1 MSHDQAADR
10 PAPDKGFS
18 MLAVLPSLLLDM
30 ILPVVSFGLLTS
42 AGVTTVHALVAS
54 GIPPAIHALYD
65 WFRSGRVEPLGIVVL
80 LFLAVGAA
88 TSLLTGSVFIAL
100 IKDSFLTAT
109 FGLICLGSLLAE
121 RPLLFTITRQ
131 FAAGNDP
138 VRRRIW
144 EARWSIAGFRHAQRA
159 VTIVWGV
166 AYLIEAVVRVV
177 AALRL
182 TPQQVVVASP
192 VLSFGVTVA
201 LILWTKRHLHE
212 VHDRHVRGV
221 EVAPDGLPRTG

>member
-10 PAPDKGFS
+10 PTPGKGLS
-18 MLAVLPSLLLDM
+18 MRAILPSLLLDM
-30 ILPVVSFGLLTS
+30 ILPVVLFNLLTS
-42 AGVTTVHALVAS
+42 AGTTTIHALVSS
-54 GIPPAIHALYD
+54 GVPPAIHALYD
-65 WFRSGRVEPLGIVVL
+65 WFKSGRVEPLGIVIL
-80 LFLAVGAA
+80 LFLAVGAV
-88 TSLLTGSVFIAL
+88 TSLLTGSVFVAL
-100 IKDSFLTAT
+100 VKDSFLTAT
-109 FGLICLGSLLAE
+109 FGLICLGSLLAQ

-131 FAAGNDP
+131 FTAGNDP
-138 VRRRIW
+138 ARRRVW
-144 EARWSIAGFRHAQRA
+144 DARWSIPAFRHAQRL

-166 AYLIEAVVRVV
+166 AYLIEAAVRVV

-182 TPQQVVVASP
+182 TPQQVVTFSP

-201 LILWTKRHLHE
+201 LILWMKRYLHE

>member
-1 MSHDQAADR
+1 MSNDQAADR

-18 MLAVLPSLLLDM
+18 MLAILPSLLLDM
-30 ILPVVSFGLLTS
+30 ILPVVLFNLLTN
-42 AGVTTVHALVAS
+42 AGLTTIHALVAS
-54 GIPPAIHALYD
+54 GVPPAIHALYD
-65 WFRSGRVEPLGIVVL
+65 WFKSGRVEPLGIVIL

-131 FAAGNDP
+131 FTAGSDP
-138 VRRRIW
+138 TRRRVW
-144 EARWSIAGFRHAQRA
+144 DARWSIPAFRHAQRL

-166 AYLIEAVVRVV
+166 AYLIEAAVRVV

-182 TPQQVVVASP
+182 TPQQVVTFSP
-192 VLSFGVTVA
+192 VLSFGVTIA
-201 LILWTKRHLHE
+201 LILWTKRYLHA

-221 EVAPDGLPRTG
+221 EVAPDGLPRTS